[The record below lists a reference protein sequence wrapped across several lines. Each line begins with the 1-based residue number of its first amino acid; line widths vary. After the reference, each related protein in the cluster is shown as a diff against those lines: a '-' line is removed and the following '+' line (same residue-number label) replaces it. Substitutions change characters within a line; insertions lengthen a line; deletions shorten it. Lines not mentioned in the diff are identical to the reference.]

1 MKLLIA
7 VVVLLFE
14 QTRLV
19 SSACPEFADW
29 YNQTGVCAL
38 IYAGGN
44 CTGPRLLLPVDGGIP
59 DIRRE
64 LELHKMDED
73 QADLAALIRPL
84 CEMTYYHDAEGK
96 RSSTLVEDDGEPW
109 LQPRSEVW
117 SAYCECTLDRRNL
130 LGNCIPT
137 EEQVVVEQCNNFDST
152 DEIACV
158 YTIRVGPSYSGYP
171 ADLDDDAESITA
183 GEEGAFR
190 RIISQKF
197 PDRALDWPAQDNFT
211 GSIAVPPYQLLRIKQ
226 RYFKCGDYYV
236 WPTSEVVTDYVKQS
250 RLVYSYVFRIW
261 Q

>member
-1 MKLLIA
+1 M
-7 VVVLLFE
+7 
-14 QTRLV
+14 
-19 SSACPEFADW
+19 
-29 YNQTGVCAL
+29 
-38 IYAGGN
+38 
-44 CTGPRLLLPVDGGIP
+44 
-59 DIRRE
+59 
-64 LELHKMDED
+64 
-73 QADLAALIRPL
+73 
-84 CEMTYYHDAEGK
+84 
-96 RSSTLVEDDGEPW
+96 
-109 LQPRSEVW
+109 
-117 SAYCECTLDRRNL
+117 
-130 LGNCIPT
+130 
-137 EEQVVVEQCNNFDST
+137 VEQCNNFDST

-250 RLVYSYVFRIW
+250 RLVYSNEPELRTCQPTIWVETTLECIRDPANSVCVYSAALRPYKLRDPDVPSDEGLPLSESEEEDLKRILSRELPKDFPKSARIGDFTYTTRLPPGQNPRVTRRNFRCGPYIW
-261 Q
+261 PSIQF